1 MTLKPFDE
9 AFSGA
14 ETCYGSSMYHPA
26 DHRTK
31 AKMRDFITGDVVVV
45 FAIPSPSGALFM
57 IESIF

>member
-31 AKMRDFITGDVVVV
+31 AKMRDFITGDVVV
-45 FAIPSPSGALFM
+45 FAIPSSSRALFM